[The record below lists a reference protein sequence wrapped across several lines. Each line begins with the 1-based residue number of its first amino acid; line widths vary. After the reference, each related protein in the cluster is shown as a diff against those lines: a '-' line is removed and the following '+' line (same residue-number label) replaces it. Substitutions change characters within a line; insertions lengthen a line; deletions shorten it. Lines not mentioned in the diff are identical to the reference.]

1 MAGQAPAQTGREVA
15 SLARA
20 NGKEGAGSSQPVKGD
35 NGLAQIIQRARDM
48 VRRGQVLKAREQ
60 LLAAVSQS
68 PSETLL
74 ELGRTFDPYYL
85 PSGVSS
91 DGQPEPVR
99 ARSLYE
105 EAVKL
110 GSAAAARDLERLRRA
125 HPAMN

>member
-1 MAGQAPAQTGREVA
+1 MAGQVAAPAGREVA
-15 SLARA
+15 SLQRN
-20 NGKEGAGSSQPVKGD
+20 NGKDGSAPPAAKAD
-35 NGLAQIIQRARDM
+35 NGLSQIIQRARDM

-85 PSGVSS
+85 SAAVNT
-91 DGQPEPVR
+91 DGQPEPAR

-105 EAVKL
+105 EAIKL
-110 GSAAAARDLERLRRA
+110 GSILANRDLERLRRN
-125 HPAMN
+125 HPGLN